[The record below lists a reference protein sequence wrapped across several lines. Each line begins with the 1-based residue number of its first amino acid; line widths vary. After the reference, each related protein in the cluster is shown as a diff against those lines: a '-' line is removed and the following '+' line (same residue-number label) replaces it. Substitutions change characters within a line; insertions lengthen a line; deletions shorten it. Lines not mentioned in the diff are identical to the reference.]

1 MNWVLWREYRLNRW
15 ILVLGAVSLVLPYV
29 AAPLF
34 FQFEAAFDGVVPT
47 VAEVFGGAALASF
60 AAKIAHKEISAVMF
74 R

>member
-47 VAEVFGGAALASF
+47 VAEVFGGAA
-60 AAKIAHKEISAVMF
+60 
-74 R
+74 